1 MTIDPTT
8 LLMLLAV
15 MFIGGVV
22 CGVSL
27 MGLWCYA
34 LLIGTYRKVQNPFN
48 DGSKRLGGLLGDLNN
63 N

>member
-8 LLMLLAV
+8 MFMLLVV

-27 MGLWCYA
+27 MGLWFYTI
-34 LLIGTYRKVQNPFN
+34 LFKMQHQVQNPFKSS
-48 DGSKRLGGLLGDLNN
+48 SKRLHGLLGDLNDN
-63 N
+63 